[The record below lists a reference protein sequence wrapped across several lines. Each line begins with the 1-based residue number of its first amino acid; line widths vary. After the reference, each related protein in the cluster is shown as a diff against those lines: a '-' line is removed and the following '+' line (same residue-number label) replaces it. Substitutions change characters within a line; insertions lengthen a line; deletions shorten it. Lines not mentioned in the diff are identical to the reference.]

1 MTRIE
6 LNKLKWSVWGENY
19 KLFKYSRCCWS
30 TALCN
35 LQKKGCGHSKLATV
49 ATHQKMWCR
58 HSGTSGRHH
67 TLFIFWCVATV
78 ANLLNQLKNNQ
89 NSLTK
94 FSCVDLNIYEVFSDQ
109 FFAYFY
115 SPSYMVHCCS
125 VLTVIS
131 NVVVRWGYWLLPI
144 IMMVSY
150 RDPLLLFHHC
160 CWASFLHTD
169 LEFSRNGEKTRMLSN
184 NMSLVYKN

>member
-1 MTRIE
+1 MFFCRIYRFAC
-6 LNKLKWSVWGENY
+6 S
-19 KLFKYSRCCWS
+19 
-30 TALCN
+30 
-35 LQKKGCGHSKLATV
+35 
-49 ATHQKMWCR
+49 CR
-58 HSGTSGRHH
+58 NASSECYHFRSA
-67 TLFIFWCVATV
+67 VV
-78 ANLLNQLKNNQ
+78 YQLKNNQ

-144 IMMVSY
+144 IIMVSH
-150 RDPLLLFHHC
+150 RDPLLLFHC

-184 NMSLVYKN
+184 NMSLVCKN